1 MKPNYQ
7 CRRCNKLIEANPQPW
22 TVRVICYW
30 CGGTCDPTP
39 SELKRLKLHRRIAK
53 EQHIKEVMYSV
64 GYGNNNQVNKH
75 NELLGITAKDLE

>member
-30 CGGTCDPTP
+30 CGGTCDPTK
-39 SELKRLKLHRRIAK
+39 EHQRDLNNIRLKSSEQRIRELRFSA
-53 EQHIKEVMYSV
+53 
-64 GYGNNNQVNKH
+64 GYGTNREVNKH
-75 NELLGITAKDLE
+75 NEVIGVTAKQLE